1 MYYDFVR
8 LYFGTD
14 LDCIKFV
21 SEFVFVIRVSHE
33 LLAIIA
39 ITFHP
44 LSLTYYILCISVE
57 TPCAKIMFAVVSTNI
72 PHLGLY
78 VWLG

>member
-39 ITFHP
+39 INNLKVFGRRSIKRSQNDSQTGK
-44 LSLTYYILCISVE
+44 V
-57 TPCAKIMFAVVSTNI
+57 
-72 PHLGLY
+72 
-78 VWLG
+78 